1 MAIGKALMAAVK
13 AGKKAKG
20 FDPKKPDTKS
30 RVLKKMQDEKGFQK
44 KLKKVKDAGV
54 GTPDGFTTQE
64 GKDKALERVYKEFYR
79 SLPKNLSKRLQK
91 AKDAQRKNNPYRPP
105 EARKAG
111 GKMKSKG
118 YKAGGKMKS
127 KGYAGGGKVKQEKA
141 LELKKKAGSKTT
153 QNKKKKTTKPDLFG
167 DLILGSGYRMGQMPG
182 NTFKA
187 GGKVKSKGYKAGGKM
202 KSKGYKA
209 GGKMKKKPQSGHN
222 RLY

>member
-1 MAIGKALMAAVK
+1 MAAVK
-13 AGKKAKG
+13 AGKKAKA
-20 FDPKKPDTKS
+20 PTKKPDTKS

-127 KGYAGGGKVKQEKA
+127 KGYA
-141 LELKKKAGSKTT
+141 
-153 QNKKKKTTKPDLFG
+153 
-167 DLILGSGYRMGQMPG
+167 
-182 NTFKA
+182 
-187 GGKVKSKGYKAGGKM
+187 AGGKM